1 MFRNLLQP
9 KTLFKNTLAAL
20 LVITLSGA
28 YCLFC
33 CQEIKA
39 AAKTEHC
46 PLKRVSETEH
56 CNFAKDKSAGLP
68 ETATSINLFECCGL
82 KFNFFV
88 AKLEKNPRPEQAA
101 VAVHDFAD
109 FRRRVKLEKTA
120 VSKDFF
126 YRPPVFFSRDL
137 HVSNCIYRI

>member
-88 AKLEKNPRPEQAA
+88 AKLEKNQLPQQTPVLANNFSNFLES
-101 VAVHDFAD
+101 
-109 FRRRVKLEKTA
+109 VKLENKTGFT
-120 VSKDFF
+120 DFF
-126 YRPPVFFSRDL
+126 YHAPAFEKGARHIRNCVF
-137 HVSNCIYRI
+137 RI